1 MKKIYYLFLLI
12 FLTSCFNNS
21 EYQDESEYQTEET
34 SKQES
39 NQKLIDI
46 CENMEGVVGADIL
59 DDILTIRAN
68 ISEIEG
74 QKLSEGMLSDIK
86 KYDLDI
92 NSVIVLNLNYELM
105 GHSGAN
111 K

>member
-46 CENMEGVVGADIL
+46 CESMEGVVGADIL